1 MSGQLFAYRIR
12 WYALAT
18 KRLLLR
24 HWQALLLAIGVLSPA
39 AMPALL
45 QVKFLAAP
53 ILAIFSE
60 KQGTAAHFT
69 YLTLLEVI
77 GLLWSGLQ
85 RNNIAGGDSMLFI
98 STLPIS
104 ARNKR
109 MVDLG
114 ILFLADSL
122 LFLPVIAAAII
133 FATLP
138 LPSSELISHYLVTG
152 ILISLVLTAQ
162 LSGLHQRFSPRLFV
176 ILAANILL
184 SISLESSASI
194 TTWLLQIAALFL
206 ALSMVFMPESQ
217 RLRAPRQWRHHLLIH
232 ARKHLVK
239 WVHPALG
246 IQLKAL
252 FMERV
257 TETFIRFGMSIA
269 LAAGADALINIEEY
283 DYRSLPIGIIA
294 LAGIAIIL
302 SGFYRTLHS
311 LHGPVSEFMRSLPV
325 SSGFWVQR
333 DTALVASLGFAP
345 LCIVVYP
352 LLVQHIVSLLAAG
365 FTGITYVCLIGL
377 LRFTQLNGGRQ
388 SVLLSTILAAAWA
401 WFTAISVI

>member
-1 MSGQLFAYRIR
+1 
-12 WYALAT
+12 
-18 KRLLLR
+18 
-24 HWQALLLAIGVLSPA
+24 
-39 AMPALL
+39 
-45 QVKFLAAP
+45 
-53 ILAIFSE
+53 
-60 KQGTAAHFT
+60 
-69 YLTLLEVI
+69 
-77 GLLWSGLQ
+77 
-85 RNNIAGGDSMLFI
+85 MLFI

-133 FATLP
+133 FATLHLAP
-138 LPSSELISHYLVTG
+138 SELISHYLVTG
-152 ILISLVLTAQ
+152 ILISLVLAAQ
-162 LSGLHQRFSPRLFV
+162 LSGLHPRFSPRLFV

-184 SISLESSASI
+184 SISLESSAYI

-206 ALSMVFMPESQ
+206 ALSMVFMPESR
-217 RLRAPRQWRHHLLIH
+217 RLRAPRQWRHHPLIH
-232 ARKHLVK
+232 ARKRLVK
-239 WVHPALG
+239 LAYPALG

-257 TETFIRFGMSIA
+257 TETFIRLGISIA

-311 LHGPVSEFMRSLPV
+311 LHTPVSEYMRSLPV
-325 SSGFWVQR
+325 SRGFWAQR
-333 DTALVASLGFAP
+333 DTALVAALGFTP

-352 LLVQHIVSLLAAG
+352 LLIQHIVSLLTAG
-365 FTGITYVCLIGL
+365 FMGITYMCLIGL
-377 LRFTQLNGGRQ
+377 LRFTQLHGGRQ